1 MARASGGIVERDGFH
16 GNSDIVK
23 VSLHRA
29 NKRQEHRPNERK
41 ERKGKREG
49 SRVDVKF
56 GRAIS
61 CGVAGQKGTQCRGQ
75 DRFSS
80 VERITDERM
89 KPRESYVAR
98 RGAGPHCC

>member
-1 MARASGGIVERDGFH
+1 MARPSGWNRRTGRFH
-16 GNSDIVK
+16 GNSNIVK

-29 NKRQEHRPNERK
+29 NKRREHRPNERK
-41 ERKGKREG
+41 ERKGKRER
-49 SRVDVKF
+49 SRVVKF

-61 CGVAGQKGTQCRGQ
+61 RGVAGQKGTQCRGQ

-89 KPRESYVAR
+89 RPRVT
-98 RGAGPHCC
+98 